1 MASPLNPGTFKKR
14 DGKRYESMVL
24 IASAEARL
32 RQKWALGLQNAFVI
46 HEVSKRVELESAMTN
61 FQPAVLLLDSD
72 LPQLGKVKG
81 VPALQRLSPST
92 KIVVFGSID
101 DEKEAIS
108 AFKAGAKAYCNK
120 DIDLSLLRKAVTVV
134 QKGEVWVGRKTVSQ
148 LLAELTSIHESREK
162 DCPALSEVYLK
173 SLTPRE
179 KQITLLIGKGAC
191 NKEIASALNVSERT
205 IKAHLS
211 AVFQKLQ
218 IPDRLHLGLFVNSHN
233 H

>member
-1 MASPLNPGTFKKR
+1 MVLMASAG
-14 DGKRYESMVL
+14 
-24 IASAEARL
+24 ARL
-32 RQKWALGLQNAFVI
+32 RRKWALGLQDAFAI

-61 FQPAVLLLDSD
+61 SQPAVLLLDSD
-72 LPQLGKVKG
+72 LPELGRLNG

-92 KIVVFGSID
+92 KIIVFARVD

-134 QKGEVWVGRKTVSQ
+134 QKGEVWVRRKTVSQ

-162 DCPALSEVYLK
+162 DCPALSEVHLK

-179 KQITLLIGKGAC
+179 KQITLLIGKGAS
-191 NKEIASALNVSERT
+191 NKEIASQLNVSERT
-205 IKAHLS
+205 VKAHLS
-211 AVFQKLQ
+211 AIFQKLQ
-218 IPDRLHLGLFVNSHN
+218 IPDRLHLGLFVSRHN